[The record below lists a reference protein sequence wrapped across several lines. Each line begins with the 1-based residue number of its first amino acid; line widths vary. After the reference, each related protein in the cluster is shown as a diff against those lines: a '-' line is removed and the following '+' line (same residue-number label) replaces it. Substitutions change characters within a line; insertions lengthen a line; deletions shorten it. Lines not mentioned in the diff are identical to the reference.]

1 MESGPTFWLMLLT
14 IGVIALGAA
23 MVFGMRRNQARS
35 RSDRLA
41 TDAATRRQYQA
52 EDRNRS

>member
-23 MVFGMRRNQARS
+23 MVFGMRRNQTRS